1 MRLLVTGDNALVRLW
16 ADALAPLVI
25 RHPNPTARPTVTLS
39 NNDGVALLTLE
50 VGDTLD
56 TRTGQP
62 HASNPLLIS
71 QVRLLYFPGAALARV
86 WLAAAWAGLAQHEA
100 LELVT
105 ANERIILNP
114 HAEPH
119 RETPW
124 NRGLRDG
131 LPRELTP
138 ETLVTALA
146 VVMPLEVA
154 ESFVSLAASVADNG
168 AK

>member
-1 MRLLVTGDNALVRLW
+1 MRLLVTGTNQMVRLW

-25 RHPNPTARPTVTLS
+25 RHPYPASRPTVTLA
-39 NNDGVALLTLE
+39 DHEGVGLLTLE
-50 VGDTLD
+50 VADALD
-56 TRTGQP
+56 TRTGDP
-62 HASNPLLIS
+62 HAANPLLVS
-71 QVRLLYFPGAALARV
+71 QVKLTYFPGAALARV
-86 WLAAAWAGLAQHEA
+86 WMAAAWAGLAQHEA

-105 ANERIILNP
+105 WCDRIVLNP

-138 ETLVTALA
+138 ETLVIALA
-146 VVMPLEVA
+146 VVMPEEVA
-154 ESFVSLAASVADNG
+154 RAFVELGEKLPEVE
-168 AK
+168 

>member
-1 MRLLVTGDNALVRLW
+1 MKLLVTGDNEMVRLW

-25 RHPNPTARPTVTLS
+25 RHPNPTAKPTVTLS
-39 NNDGVALLTLE
+39 THEGVALLTLE
-50 VGDTLD
+50 VADTLD
-56 TRTGQP
+56 TRTGEP
-62 HASNPLLIS
+62 HPANPLLIS
-71 QVRLLYFPGAALARV
+71 QVRLSYFPGAALARV

-105 ANERIILNP
+105 MGDRIVLNP

-131 LPRELTP
+131 LPPMLTP
-138 ETLVTALA
+138 ETLVQALA
-146 VVMPLEVA
+146 VVMPLDVA
-154 ESFVSLAASVADNG
+154 EAFVDLSSAVEDN
-168 AK
+168 A

>member
-1 MRLLVTGDNALVRLW
+1 MKLLVTGDNEMVRLW
-16 ADALAPLVI
+16 AGALAPLVI
-25 RHPNPTARPTVTLS
+25 RHPNPAARPTVTLS
-39 NNDGVALLTLE
+39 THEGVALLTLE
-50 VGDTLD
+50 VADALD
-56 TRTGQP
+56 TRTDEP
-62 HASNPLLIS
+62 HPANPLLIS
-71 QVRLLYFPGAALARV
+71 QVRLSYFPGAALARV

-105 ANERIILNP
+105 MGERIVLNP

-131 LPRELTP
+131 LPPMLTP

-146 VVMPLEVA
+146 VVMPRDVA
-154 ESFVSLAASVADNG
+154 EAFVDLSSAVEDNE
-168 AK
+168 

>member
-1 MRLLVTGDNALVRLW
+1 MRLLVTGENEMVRLW

-39 NNDGVALLTLE
+39 NADDVALLTLE

-56 TRTGQP
+56 TRTGEP
-62 HASNPLLIS
+62 HAANPLLIS
-71 QVRLLYFPGAALARV
+71 QVRLSYFPGAALARV

-105 ANERIILNP
+105 ANDRIILNP

-131 LPRELTP
+131 LPVDLTP
-138 ETLVTALA
+138 ETLVRALA

-154 ESFVSLAASVADNG
+154 ESFVSLAPSVEDN
-168 AK
+168 A